1 MIKVA
6 LLFKFSLIICLA
18 TGNPTPNV
26 AARPKTHFDY
36 TNPQKWD
43 EHELNCAGLHQSPI
57 NFNTDEVVVTN
68 YPKFTFENY
77 NLMLHGRVVNYRPD
91 TNPSPFQASFP
102 YLDYSNLFKPFPN
115 EQSNF

>member
-1 MIKVA
+1 
-6 LLFKFSLIICLA
+6 LA

-36 TNPQKWD
+36 TGKLFNSLSFTKLFLNDCYMLFCKDPQKWD

-77 NLMLHGRVVNYRPD
+77 NLV
-91 TNPSPFQASFP
+91 FP
-102 YLDYSNLFKPFPN
+102 ESLENN
-115 EQSNF
+115 GHTGI